1 MSNTCPGCLRRCL
14 DCDASKLEAATSS
27 ASRSATRYRVDK
39 WDSMASSGE
48 WRLLS
53 SPLAPSCCA
62 RLTGGLSYARCGRS
76 QSYWTTTLSDTDK
89 KKDSTKVPRSL
100 LNTPFQWCMGY
111 MALAHGL

>member
-62 RLTGGLSYARCGRS
+62 RLTAFPG
-76 QSYWTTTLSDTDK
+76 TTTLSDTDK